1 MFGYLIYFIVFYCL
15 REHDRWCINV
25 YITTYFSIP
34 LFLFLFSFFL
44 LFPLIFHGNIIIVI
58 FIAVINLFSTVIMA
72 KSNAL
77 VEVSNF
83 MANGTQAGI
92 LNYIH
97 IIYLLKWLTRIISYN
112 LCKFP
117 TCPNPTAFTVSS
129 THFICTTPHIIS
141 GMIRWLRLISK
152 LSSEK

>member
-1 MFGYLIYFIVFYCL
+1 MFISPLI
-15 REHDRWCINV
+15 
-25 YITTYFSIP
+25 
-34 LFLFLFSFFL
+34 FLSLYSCLFSF
-44 LFPLIFHGNIIIVI
+44 LFCFHCYDNIIIVI